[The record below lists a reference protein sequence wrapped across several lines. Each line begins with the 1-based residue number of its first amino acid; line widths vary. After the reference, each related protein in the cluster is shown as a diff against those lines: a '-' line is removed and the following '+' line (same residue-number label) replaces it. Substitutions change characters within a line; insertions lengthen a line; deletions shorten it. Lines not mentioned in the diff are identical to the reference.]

1 LIYILI
7 FAVLLLGGIISRRSR
22 SLREVLYYIC
32 LLGLFIF
39 SAFRYHV
46 GCDWPGYLNIFK
58 LSENKQITWQTRE
71 AGFWIANQ
79 LLHYYELD
87 YPYINVIAATFFFIG
102 LHALAKRQPDP
113 YGFLTLSFPI
123 LILNIPMSAI
133 RQGIAVGFF
142 CIACNA
148 FVNRR
153 IIGFVFPVLTGALFH
168 SSALFLLVLT
178 PFVRGEYSIRR
189 VALGGAL
196 ALPGIYYFLTS
207 NTVDS
212 YSKLYVGTRI
222 EAFGAA
228 FRTGLLALTGI
239 AFLFFLDGKWKKQS
253 PLDYKLV
260 KLCSY
265 LMIFAFMLSIYS
277 SVGGDRIAYYLVPI
291 QLVILARLP
300 FLISGALS
308 APVASLP
315 YAALGLV
322 LGMWIWSSSLFE
334 GCYSTYQLWL

>member
-1 LIYILI
+1 M
-7 FAVLLLGGIISRRSR
+7 A

-32 LLGLFIF
+32 LVGLFIF

-46 GCDWPGYLNIFK
+46 GCDWSGYLNIFQI
-58 LSENKQITWQTRE
+58 SESKQITWQTKE

-102 LHALAKRQPDP
+102 LHSLAKRQPDP

-123 LILNIPMSAI
+123 LILNLPMSAI

-153 IIGFVFPVLTGALFH
+153 LIGFVSPVLLGGLFH
-168 SSALFLLVLT
+168 SSSLFLLILT

-189 VALGGAL
+189 AALGAAI
-196 ALPGIYYFLTS
+196 ALPGIYFFLTG
-207 NTVDS
+207 NTFES
-212 YSKLYVGTRI
+212 YSKMYVGTHV

-228 FRTGLLALTGI
+228 FRTGLLALTGG
-239 AFLFFLDGKWKKQS
+239 AFLFFLDNKWKEHS
-253 PLDYKLV
+253 PSDHNLV
-260 KLCSY
+260 KLGSY
-265 LMIFAFMLSIYS
+265 LMIFSFMLSIYS
-277 SVGGDRIAYYLVPI
+277 SVGGDRIGYYLVPI

-300 FLISGALS
+300 LLISGACS

-322 LGMWIWSSSLFE
+322 LVTWIRSSSLFE
-334 GCYSTYQLWL
+334 LCFSQYQLWL